1 LNLASSNDGEHFTM
15 FLTLESEPGEFS
27 YPAMVQAA
35 NGDLLITYT
44 WNRKSI
50 RFVRIPQSAIPH

>member
-1 LNLASSNDGEHFTM
+1 MFQVLEDRPGGEY
-15 FLTLESEPGEFS
+15 S

-44 WNRKSI
+44 WDRKRI
-50 RFVRIPQSAIPH
+50 RFVRVPLADIPQP